1 MISIVVANTL
11 TGKLPF
17 SPILISA
24 LVIMLSLFMVS
35 SMPFRSFKDLRLNWR
50 TVLFISVAL
59 GVTVWIALKIHPSMA
74 LVWLLAAYVVIGIIE
89 SLIALMNKAR
99 AGLDKAGQRSA

>member
-1 MISIVVANTL
+1 L

-17 SPILISA
+17 SPFLISV
-24 LVIMLSLFMVS
+24 LVVTLSVFMVS
-35 SMPFRSFKDLRLNWR
+35 AMPFRSFKDLRLNWR
-50 TVLFISVAL
+50 TVMFISVAI

-74 LVWLLAAYVVIGIIE
+74 LVWLLAAYVIIGIVE

-99 AGLDKAGQRSA
+99 EGIQKAGGRSV